1 MVNPIAELL
10 ELLGYTTEVALNDP
24 IAGLLILI
32 SNLIFAFTFLL
43 FFGLAAGAVLDWIIP
58 ENLGR
63 APPQRDR

>member
-10 ELLGYTTEVALNDP
+10 ELVGYTTEVALNDP

-32 SNLIFAFTFLL
+32 SNVIFGFTFIL
-43 FFGLAAGAVLDWIIP
+43 FFGLAAGGILDWIMP

-63 APPQRDR
+63 SPPPRDR